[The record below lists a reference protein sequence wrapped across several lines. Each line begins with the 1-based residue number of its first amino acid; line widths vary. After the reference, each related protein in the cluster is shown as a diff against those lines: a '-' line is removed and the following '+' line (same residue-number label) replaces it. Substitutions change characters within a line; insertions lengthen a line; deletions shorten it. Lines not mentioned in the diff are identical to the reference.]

1 MTADEDLKYFRTSK
15 QGKVGMKKIDLVNA
29 ESRRRQSKFLMDN
42 PTFKMKA
49 THKFTE
55 NSEALANLA
64 KNSLYFKTK
73 TLRSNNNS
81 TTRSFNTMRSPG
93 QSKQG
98 PFSESDDFKTLS
110 DKIVGNAGSF
120 GH

>member
-49 THKFTE
+49 SHKFTE
-55 NSEALANLA
+55 NNEALTNLA

-73 TLRSNNNS
+73 TLRSNNS
-81 TTRSFNTMRSPG
+81 TTRSFNTVNSPG
-93 QSKQG
+93 LSKQG
-98 PFSESDDFKTLS
+98 PLSEGENFKTLS
-110 DKIVGNAGSF
+110 DKIVGNVGSH
-120 GH
+120 GN